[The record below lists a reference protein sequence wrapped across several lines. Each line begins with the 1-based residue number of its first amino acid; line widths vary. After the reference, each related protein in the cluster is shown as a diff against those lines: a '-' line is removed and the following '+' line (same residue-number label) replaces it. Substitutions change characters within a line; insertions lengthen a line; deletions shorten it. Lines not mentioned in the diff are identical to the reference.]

1 MCSHKLRESSSFIFR
16 CGVAALGFVT
26 AAVAQSAPQA
36 AQSLHL
42 AAAASDERST
52 ELESVIVT
60 ARLRQEDAQSVPI
73 SLSVVTSGTLEK
85 TYTNNISQ
93 LASLVPSLNYVSPN
107 PRNTAFTIRGLGSSV
122 VAVSQ
127 SNDGLEPGV
136 GFYVDQVYHG
146 RPATAAF
153 DFVDLDRV
161 EVLRG
166 PQGTL
171 FGKNTTAGAINIVS
185 KGPTFDREL
194 NAEVS
199 GGNLGYYQAKGSL
212 SGALIDNLVAGRIS
226 AITTGRD
233 GVIRNVITGRDVND
247 VNNSAFRAQLL
258 YTPSDAF
265 KIRFTADYSSV
276 YTDCCTQ
283 VYFAVGSTLK
293 PAARQYP
300 ALAAG
305 QGYAPPSLNP
315 YDRLTD
321 IDAALK
327 VATNEGGLAA
337 IADWNLGAVTLTSV
351 SAWRWWNWDAAND
364 RDYTSLSVQT
374 VQHIP
379 SRQDQYSQE
388 FRVASNGTNIV
399 DYVGGLY
406 WFSQTITGE
415 PITAYGPVAAYWLL
429 GTPPAIPGN
438 LLDGYLTD
446 GHTRFH
452 SDSYAAFGEVTWHAT
467 GKLNVTAGVRY
478 TDEQKQGRY
487 DSTVSGGLA
496 TPTAAQLNSK
506 LSILR
511 PQSYRASV
519 SDGSPSG
526 RVNLAYNWTE
536 AVMTYASYARGS
548 KSGGINMSG
557 LPLNAANQP
566 ALATAVIRPE
576 HNTTAEIGVKTRLLG
591 QRLLLNADVYETTVR
606 DFQTNVVDSG
616 PGALR
621 GYLANID
628 KVRVQGAELDA
639 AFAVTEHLTGHLS
652 AAYADG
658 KYVSYKN
665 GPCPLELIGS
675 TTTVCDLSGKA
686 LSALPRWV
694 ESLGGEY
701 AHHANAGRL
710 EGEAYLQAELQT
722 RAKMFGEPSDSRF
735 AVIDG
740 YSVVNAS
747 LGFRQRGPWEVALFV
762 RNLLDRNYMQN
773 LTVQAGNSGLI
784 VGTPSDPRTYG
795 VTVRAK
801 F

>member
-1 MCSHKLRESSSFIFR
+1 MKTSRNIL
-16 CGVAALGFVT
+16 
-26 AAVAQSAPQA
+26 AAVAASTAMGLTSFA
-36 AQSLHL
+36 HAQNTATGSTAEDRASLE
-42 AAAASDERST
+42 AI
-52 ELESVIVT
+52 VVT
-60 ARLRQEDAQSVPI
+60 ARLRREDAESVPI
-73 SLSVVTSGTLEK
+73 SLSVVNSATLEK

-93 LASLVPSLNYVSPN
+93 LTLLVPSLNYVSPN

-136 GFYVDQVYHG
+136 GFYVDQVYHA

-171 FGKNTTAGAINIVS
+171 FGKNTTAGAINIIT
-185 KGPTFDREL
+185 KDPTFDREFHT
-194 NAEVS
+194 EVS
-199 GGNLGYYQAKGSL
+199 GGNLGYYQAKASL
-212 SGALIDNLVAGRIS
+212 SGALVDNVVAGRLS

-233 GVIRNVITGRDVND
+233 GVLRNVTTGRDVND

-265 KIRFTADYSSV
+265 RLRFTADYSSV

-283 VYFAVGSTLK
+283 VYFAVGTTLK
-293 PAARQYP
+293 PPARQYP

-305 QGYAPPSLNP
+305 LGYAPPSLNP

-327 VATNEGGLAA
+327 VATNEGGVSA
-337 IADWNLGAVTLTSV
+337 IADWNLGAFTLTSV
-351 SAWRWWNWDAAND
+351 SAWRFWNWDAAND
-364 RDYTSLSVQT
+364 RDYTSLSIQT

-388 FRVASNGTNIV
+388 LRIASNGTRVV
-399 DYVGGLY
+399 DTVAGLY
-406 WFSQTITGE
+406 WFQQTITGE
-415 PITAYGPVAAYWLL
+415 PITEYGPLAAYWLL
-429 GTPPAIPGN
+429 GNPPAIPGK

-452 SDSYAAFGEVTWHAT
+452 SDSYAAFGEATWHAT
-467 GKLNVTAGVRY
+467 EKLSLTGGLRY
-478 TDEQKQGRY
+478 TDEEKNGRF

-496 TPTAAQLNSK
+496 TTVPAQLTSK

-511 PQSYRASV
+511 PQSYAAKV

-526 RVNLAYNWTE
+526 RVNAAYSWTD
-536 AVMTYASYARGS
+536 ALMTYASFSRGS

-557 LPLNAANQP
+557 LPLNPANQP
-566 ALATAVIRPE
+566 ALATAVIKPE
-576 HNTTAEIGVKTRLLG
+576 QNSTAELGLKSRLLHR
-591 QRLLLNADVYETTVR
+591 RLLLNFDIYETTVR
-606 DFQTNVVDSG
+606 DFQTNVVDAG

-621 GYLANID
+621 GYLANIE
-628 KVRVQGAELDA
+628 KVRVEGAELDA
-639 AFAVTEHLTGHLS
+639 AFVISDHLTANLS
-652 AAYADG
+652 AAYSDG

-665 GPCPLELIGS
+665 GPCPLESIGS
-675 TTTVCDLSGKA
+675 ATTICDLSGKA

-694 ESLGGEY
+694 ETLGGEY
-701 AHHANAGRL
+701 AHESRVAGIA
-710 EGEAYLQAELQT
+710 GQIYLQGEIST
-722 RAKMFGEPSDSRF
+722 RGAAFGEPSDSRY
-735 AVIDG
+735 AVING
-740 YSVVNAS
+740 YTVVNGS
-747 LGFRQRGPWEVALFV
+747 LGFRQRGPWELALFV
-762 RNLLDRNYMQN
+762 RNLFDRNYMQN

-784 VGTPSDPRTYG
+784 IGTPSDPRTYG
-795 VTVRAK
+795 LTIRAR

>member
-1 MCSHKLRESSSFIFR
+1 MNQSRAANAVATALI
-16 CGVAALGFVT
+16 VAAAVRTPLT
-26 AAVAQSAPQA
+26 RAAP
-36 AQSLHL
+36 
-42 AAAASDERST
+42 AAAADSSEKSAA
-52 ELESVIVT
+52 LESIIVT
-60 ARLRQEDAQSVPI
+60 ARLRQEDAESVPI
-73 SLSVVTSGTLEK
+73 ALSVVTSATLDATS
-85 TYTNNISQ
+85 TYNISQ
-93 LASLVPSLNYVSPN
+93 LTLLVPSLNYVSPN

-185 KGPTFDREL
+185 KAPTFDREIA
-194 NAEVS
+194 AEAS
-199 GGNLGYYQAKGSL
+199 GGNFGYYQAKASL
-212 SGALIDNLVAGRIS
+212 SGALIDDLVAGRLS
-226 AITTGRD
+226 AVTTGRAGD
-233 GVIRNVITGRDVND
+233 IKNVTNGREENT

-258 YTPSDAF
+258 VTPSDAF
-265 KIRFTADYSSV
+265 RVRLTADYSSV
-276 YTDCCTQ
+276 YTNCCTQ
-283 VYFAVGSTLK
+283 VYFAVGTTLK

-305 QGYAPPSLNP
+305 QNYTPPSLNP

-327 VATNEGGLAA
+327 VATNEGGVSA
-337 IADWNLGAVTLTSV
+337 IADWDLSGATLTSV
-351 SAWRWWNWDAAND
+351 SAWRFWNWDAAND
-364 RDYTSLSVQT
+364 RDYTRLSIQT

-388 FRVASNGTNIV
+388 LRIASNGKNSV
-399 DYVGGLY
+399 DYVAGLY
-406 WFSQTITGE
+406 WFAQTITGE
-415 PITAYGPVAAYWLL
+415 PITAYGPLAAYWLL
-429 GTPPAIPGN
+429 GSPPAIPGN

-446 GHTRFH
+446 GQTRFH
-452 SDSYAAFGEVTWHAT
+452 SDSYAAFGEATWHAT
-467 GKLNVTAGVRY
+467 EKLGVAAGLRY
-478 TDEQKQGRY
+478 TDEQKQGRF

-496 TPTAAQLNSK
+496 TTTPALISSK

-511 PQSYRASV
+511 PQSYHASV
-519 SDGSPSG
+519 ADGSPSG
-526 RVNLAYNWTE
+526 RVNVSYDWSNA
-536 AVMTYASYARGS
+536 AMTYISYARGS

-557 LPLNAANQP
+557 LPLNPANQP

-576 HNTTAEIGVKTRLLG
+576 QNSTAEIGVKTRLFN
-591 QRLLLNADVYETTVR
+591 QRLFVNADVYETTVR
-606 DFQTNVVDSG
+606 DFQTNVVDNG

-621 GYLANID
+621 GYLANIE
-628 KVRVQGAELDA
+628 KVRVEGFELDA
-639 AFAVTEHLTGHLS
+639 NFAVTDNFKGYFS
-652 AAYADG
+652 ASWSDG

-665 GPCPLELIGS
+665 GPCPLELTGS
-675 TTTVCDLSGKA
+675 ATTVCDLSGKP

-701 AHHANAGRL
+701 TYPVSIASVQGL
-710 EGEAYLQAELQT
+710 GFLQAEVSS
-722 RAKMFGEPSDSRF
+722 RSKAFGEPSDSRY

-747 LGFRQRGPWEVALFV
+747 LGFRQRGPWEAFFWA
-762 RNLLDRNYMQN
+762 RNLLNRDYMQN

-795 VTVRAK
+795 LTIRAK